1 MQNSEFV
8 TMTTIEQKLTTA
20 VKHHQAG
27 DLDQAQSL
35 YREVVR
41 LDPSHADALHLLGVA
56 ALQNQQHET
65 AVDMIQ
71 QAIAVNQSTP
81 SYHCNLGTVFRALDR
96 LDDAV
101 ASFREAIRLDSSF
114 AGAHYNLAMALDL
127 QKHQD
132 EAIDHYREAIRWN
145 PEFADAYNNLG
156 NLLSSRKET
165 DEAVTCFRKAV
176 EINPGFAAAYYNLAN
191 ALHRS
196 ERLEEAAANYRRAI
210 RLDPQVPES
219 HNNLG
224 VALKDLSE
232 YDEAVVCIEQA
243 IYLNPNYAE
252 AYSNLGSVRQL
263 QGKSDDA
270 IESFQKA
277 VKLSPNNSELLHNL
291 ASAYRRRK
299 QFSEAIECFQQML
312 EIDPNQAVAYYNL
325 AMIYEAFGEID
336 SARSYYEKALEL
348 KPVAHRR
355 LQLKMMLMPIYESMS
370 DLQQQRRQL
379 RENIQMLLEEG
390 FTVDAAKKASST
402 GFYLAYQGCEDRP
415 LLEQFSRLYRSS
427 HVPVCVTTIRTNSGD
442 GRIRVG
448 FASRYFKNHTIG
460 RLMRGLIAH
469 LSREDFH
476 ITVLS
481 VENDF
486 DEISE
491 FICNHADDTVDLTER
506 IPEAIKRTVN
516 QELDVLF
523 YTDIG
528 MDPVTYAL
536 AHNRLAPVQCVTWG
550 HPVTTAMN
558 TIDYF
563 LSSEL
568 AEPENADQH
577 YTEQLVRLKTLPTYY
592 YRPQLK
598 TTLKS
603 RKEFGLPER
612 VAIYLCPQS
621 LFKIHPEFDAILSGI
636 LRRDPNGHI
645 VLIDGYHP
653 KWTEVL
659 KQRFQRTIPAG
670 FERILFLPRQPYHDF
685 HNLIALCDVM
695 LDPIHF
701 GGGNTNYEAMA
712 FGTPVVTLPSQ
723 YLRGRVALALYRKM
737 GLSDC
742 VAHTFAE
749 YVDLA
754 VNLGVDAVFRK
765 QIRERILE
773 SCDCLFEEA
782 EAVEE
787 IERFLKHAVMESKY
801 SRSDALR
808 RNAIL

>member
-1 MQNSEFV
+1 MMQDSKIV

-27 DLDQAQSL
+27 DLDRAQNL

-65 AVDMIQ
+65 AVDLIQ
-71 QAIAVNQSTP
+71 QAIAVDQSAS

-101 ASFREAIRLDSSF
+101 ASFREAIRLNSSF

-132 EAIDHYREAIRWN
+132 EAVDHYREAIRWD

-165 DEAVTCFRKAV
+165 DEAISCFRKV
-176 EINPGFAAAYYNLAN
+176 VQINSRFAAAYYNLAN

-196 ERLEEAAANYRRAI
+196 ERLEEAVANYRRAI
-210 RLDPQVPES
+210 RLQPQVSET

-224 VALKDLSE
+224 VALKDLCE
-232 YDEAVVCIEQA
+232 YDGAVVCIKQA
-243 IYLNPNYAE
+243 IQLNPNYAE

-263 QGKSDDA
+263 QGKNADA

-277 VKLSPNNSELLHNL
+277 VELSPNNPELLHNL
-291 ASAYRRRK
+291 ASTYRRRK

-312 EIDPNQAVAYYNL
+312 EIDPNHAVAHYNL
-325 AMIYEAFGEID
+325 AMIYEAFGDLD
-336 SARSYYEKALEL
+336 SAKSYYEKALEL
-348 KPVAHRR
+348 EPVAHRR
-355 LQLKMMLMPIYESMS
+355 LQSKMMLMPIYESMS
-370 DLQQQRRQL
+370 DLQQQRRRM
-379 RENIQMLLEEG
+379 RENIEMLLDEN
-390 FTVDAAKKASST
+390 FTVDAAQKASAT
-402 GFYLAYQGCEDRP
+402 GFYFAYQGCEDRP

-427 HVPVCVTTIRTNSGD
+427 HVPVCGTTARKDTGD

-460 RLMRGLIAH
+460 RLMRGLIAR
-469 LSREDFH
+469 LSRKVFH
-476 ITVLS
+476 VTVLS

-486 DEISE
+486 DEISQ
-491 FICNHADDTVDLTER
+491 FIRNHADDTVDLTER

-516 QELDVLF
+516 QELDILF
-523 YTDIG
+523 YSDIG

-536 AHNRLAPVQCVTWG
+536 AHNRLAPVQCVSWG

-568 AEPENADQH
+568 AEPENAEQH

-592 YRPQLK
+592 YRPQLE
-598 TTLKS
+598 TTLKT
-603 RKEFGLPER
+603 RKQFGLPEQG
-612 VAIYLCPQS
+612 AIYLCPQS
-621 LFKIHPEFDAILSGI
+621 LFKIHPEFDAILSEI
-636 LRRDPNGHI
+636 LRRDPNGYI
-645 VLIDGYHP
+645 ALIGGYHQ
-653 KWTEVL
+653 KWTESL
-659 KQRFQRTIPAG
+659 IQRFQRTIPDG

-737 GLSDC
+737 GLADC
-742 VAHTFAE
+742 VANTFSE
-749 YVDLA
+749 YVDIA
-754 VNLGVDAVFRK
+754 VNLGTHVDFRE

-773 SCDCLFEEA
+773 SCDCLFEEV

-787 IERFLKHAVMESKY
+787 IERFLKWAVMKTKHV
-801 SRSDALR
+801 
-808 RNAIL
+808 